1 MQIGLVYDAL
11 HSGNLDVAV
20 GYSTDGRIAA
30 YDLKVLKD
38 DKQFFPPYD
47 ASPLATDKL
56 LKEKPQLKPII
67 EKLEGKISTEQMQE
81 LNYQADG
88 KGKEP
93 ATVAEDFLK
102 NHDYFE
108 NDAKQK
114 GGRN

>member
-47 ASPLATDKL
+47 ASP
-56 LKEKPQLKPII
+56 
-67 EKLEGKISTEQMQE
+67 
-81 LNYQADG
+81 
-88 KGKEP
+88 
-93 ATVAEDFLK
+93 
-102 NHDYFE
+102 
-108 NDAKQK
+108 
-114 GGRN
+114 